1 MKTRTDLFSAGL
13 SDTGLA
19 RRENEDRIHVDA
31 GGGLFIV
38 ADGLGGHAAGDKA
51 AETAVDMI
59 VARLKRKV
67 GSVEERIR
75 EAIAVANNEI
85 LKLAREHPDWNGMA
99 SVVTVAVVEDGTV
112 TVGHVGDSRLYVL
125 QTGAIRKVTH
135 DHSPV
140 GELEDAG
147 KLSEAEAMAHPRR
160 NEVFRDLGSEPHGP
174 DDDEF
179 IEVLRFPF
187 HPDMALLLCSDG
199 LSDQVTSDQIRRT
212 VENHAG
218 NPRRAVRE
226 LVQAANGAG
235 GKDNVSVV
243 LVEGPEYRSPQPAA
257 VSAVASAPNPRWR
270 LPVVAL
276 LLGMAVTILLL
287 AAFRPYLV
295 DSGNGLKLGFGVVRP
310 PVTWKVGPGGPVTIE
325 EALARTQPGDTVV
338 VGPGTYREKVRL
350 RPGVSLINE
359 PRRTA
364 VIEGQEVTADTVRQ
378 SRLAGFKIAGPGLVG
393 LRIVNSEVDVTD
405 VQITGMSESAIVVE
419 GDSPSLI
426 RACTIAE
433 NGGTG
438 IVVRGAATPAVTNN
452 VVIGNGK
459 TPGALRPGIHVAGT
473 AEPVIAGNV
482 VADSGVEQIWASP
495 LFNADSLAAN
505 NFLAPGTKDRK
516 GLVKVVTR

>member
-1 MKTRTDLFSAGL
+1 MKTRTDLLSAGL
-13 SDTGLA
+13 SDTGIA

-31 GGGLFIV
+31 EQGLFIV
-38 ADGLGGHAAGDKA
+38 ADGLGGHAAGEKA

-67 GSVEERIR
+67 GSVEDRIR

-85 LKLAREHPDWNGMA
+85 LKLAAEHSDWKGMA
-99 SVVTVAVVEDGTV
+99 SVVTVAVIEDGTV

-125 QTGAIRKVTH
+125 EPGDIRKVTH

-140 GELEDAG
+140 GELEDSK
-147 KLSEAEAMAHPRR
+147 KLNEAEAMAHPRR

-187 HPDMALLLCSDG
+187 HPDMAFLICSDG
-199 LSDQVTSDQIRRT
+199 LSDQVTSEQIRRT
-212 VENHAG
+212 AEAHAG
-218 NPRRAVRE
+218 NPKRAVRE
-226 LVQAANGAG
+226 LVQAANSAG

-243 LVEGPEYRSPQPAA
+243 LVEGPEYRAPQPAA
-257 VSAVASAPNPRWR
+257 VSVPASNWR
-270 LPVVAL
+270 LPAVAC
-276 LLGMAVTILLL
+276 LLGIALTILLFAVL
-287 AAFRPYLV
+287 RPYLV
-295 DSGNGLKLGFGVVRP
+295 DSGSGLKLGFGTVRP
-310 PVTWKVGPGGPVTIE
+310 PMTWKVGSGGMVTIE

-364 VIEGQEVTADTVRQ
+364 VIEGQEVTADTVRE
-378 SRLAGFKIAGPGLVG
+378 SRLAGFKITGPGVVG
-393 LRIVNSEVDVTD
+393 LRIVNSQIEATD

-426 RACTIAE
+426 RACTIAA

-438 IVVRGAATPAVTNN
+438 IVVRGAATPAITNN

-495 LFNADSLAAN
+495 LFNAESLAAN
-505 NFLAPGTKDRK
+505 NFLAPGAKDRK